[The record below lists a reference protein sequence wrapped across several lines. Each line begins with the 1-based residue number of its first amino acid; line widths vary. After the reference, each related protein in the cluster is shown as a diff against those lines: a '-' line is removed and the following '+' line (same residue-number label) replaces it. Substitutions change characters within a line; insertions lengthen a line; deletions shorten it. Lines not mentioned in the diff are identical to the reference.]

1 MYDIDKNWLDDVR
14 EAMLNDAKNCY
25 KDICE
30 NIILLE
36 SNTVTSP
43 DFLYKKIN
51 RIDKDI
57 VFLKILFDVLCCSKQ
72 DQKQFQSMRKYY
84 KQTRK
89 STWDTIYKLFNEQ
102 KSSIHFCLQDIFVQI
117 WKKLEL
123 IDSGAN
129 VYDDFQELDIL
140 FCLVVDELKEWLRSK
155 ELSKSEYN
163 LWMNKLNSAKNYV
176 KKIYI

>member
-1 MYDIDKNWLDDVR
+1 MYDIDKIWLDDVKK
-14 EAMLNDAKNCY
+14 AMLNDAKNCY

-36 SNTVTSP
+36 SDTVTNP

-57 VFLKILFDVLCCSKQ
+57 AFLKILFDVLWCSKQ
-72 DQKQFQSMRKYY
+72 DQKQFKSMCKYY
-84 KQTRK
+84 KQTRR
-89 STWDTIYKLFNEQ
+89 STLDTIYKLFNQQ
-102 KSSIHFCLQDIFVQI
+102 KSSIHLSLQDIFVQI

-123 IDSGAN
+123 IDSRSN
-129 VYDDFQELDIL
+129 VYDDFEELDIL
-140 FCLVVDELKEWLRSK
+140 FCLISDELKEWFRSK
-155 ELSKSEYN
+155 ELSNYEYN
-163 LWMNKLNSAKNYV
+163 IWMGKLNSAKNYV

>member
-1 MYDIDKNWLDDVR
+1 MHDFDKNWLDDIR
-14 EAMLNDAKNCY
+14 EAMLNYAKNCY

-36 SNTVTSP
+36 SNTAISP

-57 VFLKILFDVLCCSKQ
+57 VFLKDLFDVLWWPENELNKF
-72 DQKQFQSMRKYY
+72 KSMRKYY

-89 STWDTIYKLFNEQ
+89 LVWEVIYKLFNEQ
-102 KSSIHFCLQDIFVQI
+102 KVSINYVLEDLFMQLSP
-117 WKKLEL
+117 KLSL
-123 IDSGAN
+123 IDSCQN
-129 VYDDFQELDIL
+129 TYDDFQELDIL
-140 FCLVVDELKEWLRSK
+140 FCLISDELKEWLRSK
-155 ELSKSEYN
+155 ELSKFEYN
-163 LWMNKLNSAKNYV
+163 IWINKLNSAKNYV